1 MEDRAN
7 IPILR
12 KIIFGIVV
20 SILLL
25 ATIASMFL
33 MLNHAAGYFVEGMMG
48 FVCEIVF
55 RVFFVILFF
64 LVLLMSHFIKEKR
77 TSTIIWWICAI
88 CYVIGSF
95 YAMKAPIEDLSY
107 LNSPS
112 TIKLTYV
119 TFEEDNNYE
128 LSTFYKLIGYTQND
142 EIEIFDLNWQTYD
155 NEKEKWNGKENVSA
169 DITYLPHTNVL
180 MKLNTHGQQSS
191 KDK

>member
-1 MEDRAN
+1 MENRAN

-25 ATIASMFL
+25 ATIASIFL
-33 MLNHAAGYFVEGMMG
+33 MVNHAAGSFVEGMMG

-55 RVFFVILFF
+55 RVFFIVLFF

-95 YAMKAPIEDLSY
+95 FVMKAPIEDLSY
-107 LNSPS
+107 INSPS

-128 LSTFYKLIGYTQND
+128 LSTFYKLTGYTQND
-142 EIEIFDLNWQTYD
+142 EIQIFDLNWQTYK
-155 NEKEKWNGKENVSA
+155 NEKEKWNNNENISA

>member
-1 MEDRAN
+1 MENRAN

-25 ATIASMFL
+25 ATIASIFL
-33 MLNHAAGYFVEGMMG
+33 IVNHAAGFFVEGMIG

-55 RVFFVILFF
+55 RVFFIILFF

-77 TSTIIWWICAI
+77 TSTIIWWICVI

-95 YAMKAPIEDLSY
+95 YAMKAPIEDLPY
-107 LNSPS
+107 INSPS
-112 TIKLTYV
+112 NIKLKYV
-119 TFEEDNNYE
+119 TFEEDHSYQF
-128 LSTFYKLIGYTQND
+128 STFYKLTGYTQND
-142 EIEIFDLNWQTYD
+142 EIEIFDLNWQTYE
-155 NEKEKWNGKENVSA
+155 NEKQKWDDNENVSA

>member
-142 EIEIFDLNWQTYD
+142 EIQIFDLNWQTYK
-155 NEKEKWNGKENVSA
+155 NEKEKWDNNENISA

-180 MKLNTHGQQSS
+180 MNLNTHGQQSS

>member
-1 MEDRAN
+1 MENRAN

-88 CYVIGSF
+88 CYVVGSF

-107 LNSPS
+107 INSPS

-128 LSTFYKLIGYTQND
+128 LSTFCKLIGYTQND
-142 EIEIFDLNWQTYD
+142 EIQIFDLNWQTYK
-155 NEKEKWNGKENVSA
+155 NEKEKWDNNENISA

>member
-1 MEDRAN
+1 MENRAN

-12 KIIFGIVV
+12 KIIFDIVL
-20 SILLL
+20 SMLLL
-25 ATIASMFL
+25 ATIASMYL
-33 MLNHAAGYFVEGMMG
+33 MVNHAAGSFVEGMME

-77 TSTIIWWICAI
+77 KSTIIWWICAI

-95 YAMKAPIEDLSY
+95 FVMKAPIEDLSY
-107 LNSPS
+107 INSPS
-112 TIKLTYV
+112 NIKLKYV

-128 LSTFYKLIGYTQND
+128 LSTFYKLTGYTQND
-142 EIEIFDLNWQTYD
+142 KIKIFDLNWQTYE
-155 NEKEKWNGKENVSA
+155 NEKEKWDDNENVSA

>member
-1 MEDRAN
+1 MGNRAN

-25 ATIASMFL
+25 ATIASIFL
-33 MLNHAAGYFVEGMMG
+33 MVNHAAGSFVEGMMG

-55 RVFFVILFF
+55 RVFFIVLFF

-95 YAMKAPIEDLSY
+95 FVMKAPIEDLSY
-107 LNSPS
+107 INSPS

-128 LSTFYKLIGYTQND
+128 LSTFYKLTGYTQND
-142 EIEIFDLNWQTYD
+142 EIQIFDLNWQTYK
-155 NEKEKWNGKENVSA
+155 NEKEKWNNNENISA

>member
-1 MEDRAN
+1 
-7 IPILR
+7 
-12 KIIFGIVV
+12 
-20 SILLL
+20 
-25 ATIASMFL
+25 
-33 MLNHAAGYFVEGMMG
+33 
-48 FVCEIVF
+48 
-55 RVFFVILFF
+55 
-64 LVLLMSHFIKEKR
+64 MSHFIKKKR

-95 YAMKAPIEDLSY
+95 YAMQAPIEDLSY
-107 LNSPS
+107 INSPS

-142 EIEIFDLNWQTYD
+142 EIQIFDLNGQTYD
-155 NEKEKWNGKENVSA
+155 NEKEKWDNKGNVSA

>member
-1 MEDRAN
+1 MENRAN

-12 KIIFGIVV
+12 KIIFDIVL
-20 SILLL
+20 SMLLL
-25 ATIASMFL
+25 ATIASMYL
-33 MLNHAAGYFVEGMMG
+33 MVNHAAGSFVEGMME

-77 TSTIIWWICAI
+77 KSTIIWWICAI

-95 YAMKAPIEDLSY
+95 FVMKAPIEDLSY
-107 LNSPS
+107 INSPS
-112 TIKLTYV
+112 NIKLKYV

-128 LSTFYKLIGYTQND
+128 LSTFYKLTGYTQND
-142 EIEIFDLNWQTYD
+142 EIKIFDLNWQTYE
-155 NEKEKWNGKENVSA
+155 NEKEKWDDNENVSA

>member
-1 MEDRAN
+1 MENRAN

-95 YAMKAPIEDLSY
+95 FVMKAPIEDLSY
-107 LNSPS
+107 INSPS

-142 EIEIFDLNWQTYD
+142 EIQIFDLNWQTYD